1 MQEMA
6 ALLQRNCLWEFSS
19 PY

>member
-1 MQEMA
+1 MV
-6 ALLQRNCLWEFSS
+6 ALLQRNYLWEFSS